1 MDNYVFKDNHIE
13 LLALPK
19 NLKKITGTR
28 FAAVLGLN
36 PYKTPFS
43 TWCELTRTY
52 QEPFEETI
60 YTNAGKIIEPLIC
73 DYLRERFF
81 IDIKSPTDV
90 YGPDYF
96 KKTWG
101 DFFGNLDVF
110 GGMWDYLGED
120 FVVEVKT
127 TKKVE
132 DWKDEN
138 DKVEPPIY
146 YKLQACLY
154 AYLLGFDK
162 VTMTCTFLEEKDY
175 IKPEDFEPNLRNTI
189 IHNFKISEE
198 FPDFKESYIN
208 PALEFWHDHVLTGIS
223 PNFDEKRDASILK
236 ELRKNTIKPSDDEIN
251 DMIREADD
259 LQARID
265 EVERVHKDIRKR
277 LNELD
282 ESIKQH
288 LSEQFRDGDKYVEV
302 VGDKYIWVVTKSER
316 KSLDQKALKGDY
328 PEVFSKYVKKSETYS
343 LRKSALDENSIQ
355 TGDVKHAN

>member
-1 MDNYVFKDNHIE
+1 MDSYSFKDDHIE
-13 LLALPK
+13 LLTLPK
-19 NLKKITGTR
+19 KLKKITGTR

-43 TWCELTRTY
+43 AWCEITRTY

-60 YTNAGKIIEPLIC
+60 YTKAGKVIEPVIC

-81 IDIKSPTDV
+81 MDIKSPTDV
-90 YGPDYF
+90 YGMDYF
-96 KKTWG
+96 KETRG
-101 DFFGNLDVF
+101 DFFPESKHF
-110 GGMWDYLGED
+110 SGMWDFLGDD

-132 DWKDEN
+132 DWKNKN

-208 PALEFWHDHVLTGIS
+208 PALEFWQNHVLTGIS
-223 PNFDEKRDASILK
+223 PNFDEKRDANILK

-265 EVERVHKDIRKR
+265 EVERLHKDIRKR

-282 ESIKQH
+282 GSIKQH
-288 LSEQFRDGDKYVEV
+288 LSEQFRESDKCVEV

-316 KSLDQKALKGDY
+316 KSLDQKALKSDY
-328 PEVFSKYVKKSETYS
+328 PEVFSGYVKTSEIFS
-343 LRKSALDENSIQ
+343 LRKSALEKNSEN
-355 TGDVKHAN
+355 